1 MCRLI
6 PGNFGTRHCY
16 LVSYRPINERTD
28 VLSIKWFN
36 LSGPIFLKLGQWAST
51 RRDLF
56 PDELCSHLSRL
67 QRCTRPHSAL
77 HTVRLFRRA
86 YGPHWD
92 NIFVKFSN
100 DGDPIGS
107 GCCAQVYKA
116 WINPETVDSL
126 TADQHV
132 HQESKV
138 LGFLSDVLEAVGLA
152 GFLDSY
158 FKPAN
163 MLSSSSSCEGDD
175 GLIPVAVKVLHPAIE
190 RTLRQDLSIMKGVA
204 RMVTWMF
211 PSLHWLSL
219 SDCVD
224 DFAQTMKAQVDF
236 HVEAGNLERFTHNFE
251 SNDAVVFPR
260 PLWALTRPYLLV
272 ETFEE
277 GRPMQ
282 DYVSGRRRDPRLAE
296 LGINTIFKMERARSG
311 AVQKRGWLSGLRVRP
326 RLPQAPERRLV
337 VLDCGIV
344 TRLDARGEK
353 ALKAVFSA
361 VANNDGD
368 RVAELFLEHS
378 NHQCDDPAGFKQEM
392 RELVTAAL
400 SKNVTLQSVQVAGLL
415 SSLFQT
421 ITKHKVKL
429 DGSFSSII
437 LAMMVLEGL
446 GRSLDPT
453 IDVVDKAKPFLLSA
467 M

>member
-1 MCRLI
+1 
-6 PGNFGTRHCY
+6 
-16 LVSYRPINERTD
+16 
-28 VLSIKWFN
+28 
-36 LSGPIFLKLGQWAST
+36 
-51 RRDLF
+51 
-56 PDELCSHLSRL
+56 
-67 QRCTRPHSAL
+67 
-77 HTVRLFRRA
+77 
-86 YGPHWD
+86 
-92 NIFVKFSN
+92 
-100 DGDPIGS
+100 
-107 GCCAQVYKA
+107 
-116 WINPETVDSL
+116 
-126 TADQHV
+126 
-132 HQESKV
+132 
-138 LGFLSDVLEAVGLA
+138 
-152 GFLDSY
+152 
-158 FKPAN
+158 

-296 LGINTIFKMERARSG
+296 LGINTIFKMVFEDNFVHGDLHPGNMLVQERARSG